1 MPENNTPT
9 KRQGKG
15 LLRGAV
21 GIVGLAVVV
30 LCANWF
36 YRRHGAD
43 FMAEAE
49 VSWSFI
55 VIMSLL
61 IVTYQFLAGIRM
73 KLLTGMFGLR
83 LAPYEWIGLAQ
94 MTSFFNY
101 LPFKGGAVAGA
112 LFLKGAHGFPYTRF
126 LATMAASS
134 VLAVVTFS
142 IVGLTGL
149 GLLGASSGVFSWPIT
164 AAYLLL
170 VILPLV
176 FFVRLDR
183 LAWTTRN
190 PHLVRFLEGWRV
202 IRTGGRRLALLV
214 MTDLGMVLIDAG
226 RITLCLGAVGLKPV
240 YAAGLV
246 LIPLSN
252 ILGVVSMVPGGLGV
266 REFFLGVM
274 GGGLGIDFTRT
285 IFAGTLDR
293 MILLLWVLFLGP
305 LFIAIMFFYRG
316 LRAKN
321 A

>member
-1 MPENNTPT
+1 
-9 KRQGKG
+9 
-15 LLRGAV
+15 
-21 GIVGLAVVV
+21 
-30 LCANWF
+30 
-36 YRRHGAD
+36 
-43 FMAEAE
+43 
-49 VSWSFI
+49 
-55 VIMSLL
+55 
-61 IVTYQFLAGIRM
+61 
-73 KLLTGMFGLR
+73 
-83 LAPYEWIGLAQ
+83 
-94 MTSFFNY
+94 
-101 LPFKGGAVAGA
+101 
-112 LFLKGAHGFPYTRF
+112 
-126 LATMAASS
+126 
-134 VLAVVTFS
+134 
-142 IVGLTGL
+142 
-149 GLLGASSGVFSWPIT
+149 
-164 AAYLLL
+164 

-183 LAWTTRN
+183 LARTTRN
-190 PHLVRFLEGWRV
+190 PHLARFLEGWRV

-240 YAAGLV
+240 YAVGLV

-293 MILLLWVLFLGP
+293 MILLLWILFLGP
-305 LFIAIMFFYRG
+305 LFIALMFFYRG